1 MVNIAFVLR
10 EYLIEILGIGEVFRI
25 DFSIRLTLAKLL
37 AQWVET
43 SLQMLIVY
51 EQFGMQDSEGCD
63 RAYCGAKCVVPN
75 FSCILTVT
83 QRAQFNEAFQKQLK
97 VCKIERGSQLSIS
110 M

>member
-1 MVNIAFVLR
+1 MRVLV
-10 EYLIEILGIGEVFRI
+10 IQASPPHTPGV
-25 DFSIRLTLAKLL
+25 FSIPFQVLLKL
-37 AQWVET
+37 
-43 SLQMLIVY
+43 MLIVY

-83 QRAQFNEAFQKQLK
+83 QRDQFNEAFQKQLK